1 MPRFSS
7 SYQPKNHK
15 NRAQTRRHPAK
26 HPPTAKMTKPALIK
40 KRRART

>member
-26 HPPTAKMTKPALIK
+26 HPPTAKMTRAPIK
-40 KRRART
+40 KKSRARH